1 MLKYILILLLIF
13 PTAIL
18 ANKKKKADIDAI
30 KGMCG
35 CMDIKFEFAETVSP
49 QKDYKFYENY
59 LSGGRE
65 LAFIVEETPDK
76 LVIQHILVIMD
87 TMIVKHWRQDWIY
100 EGEEIFMYDKDQR
113 WIKKTL
119 NKKER
124 KGKWVQKVYQVD
136 DSPRYEGIGS
146 WVMVDGKTYWESI
159 ADAPLPRREYSKRKD
174 YNVMKRGNRHEIK
187 NFGWIHEQDNIKIM
201 RGDTD
206 IIIAE
211 EKGWNT
217 YKRIDESNCKAAI
230 DWWADNKNYWK
241 NVRTVWDEYFK
252 EKNIISLHTQINK
265 KPMFSEFF
273 ELGSKVESQT
283 SEIFSQEKELIKNIK
298 TIIKKYSKE

>member
-201 RGDTD
+201 RGDAD

-230 DWWADNKNYWK
+230 DWWADNKSYWK

>member
-13 PTAIL
+13 PSTIL
-18 ANKKKKADIDAI
+18 ANKKKKADINAI
-30 KGMCG
+30 KSMCG

-49 QKDYKFYENY
+49 QKDYEFYSNY

-65 LAFIVEETPDK
+65 LAFVVEETPNK

-119 NKKER
+119 SKKER

-230 DWWADNKNYWK
+230 DWWADNKSYWK

-265 KPMFSEFF
+265 RPMFSEFF

-298 TIIKKYSKE
+298 TIIKNYSKE

>member
-49 QKDYKFYENY
+49 QKDYEFYSNY

-65 LAFIVEETPDK
+65 LAFVVEETPNK

-230 DWWADNKNYWK
+230 DWWADNKSYWK

>member
-113 WIKKTL
+113 WIKKTF

-230 DWWADNKNYWK
+230 DWWADNKSYWK

>member
-18 ANKKKKADIDAI
+18 ANKKKKADINAI

-230 DWWADNKNYWK
+230 DWWADNKSYWK

>member
-13 PTAIL
+13 PSTIL
-18 ANKKKKADIDAI
+18 ANKKKKADINAI
-30 KGMCG
+30 KSMCG

-241 NVRTVWDEYFK
+241 HVRTVWDEYFK

-298 TIIKKYSKE
+298 TIIKNYSKE

>member
-187 NFGWIHEQDNIKIM
+187 NFGWIHEQDNVKIM

-230 DWWADNKNYWK
+230 DWWADNKSYWK

>member
-49 QKDYKFYENY
+49 QKDYEFYSNY

-65 LAFIVEETPDK
+65 LAFVVEETPNK

-119 NKKER
+119 SKKER

-241 NVRTVWDEYFK
+241 HVRTVWDEYFK

-298 TIIKKYSKE
+298 TIIKNYSKE

>member
-13 PTAIL
+13 PKAIL

-49 QKDYKFYENY
+49 QKDYKFFENY

-174 YNVMKRGNRHEIK
+174 YNVMKRSNRHEIK
-187 NFGWIHEQDNIKIM
+187 NSGWIHEQDNIKIM

-206 IIIAE
+206 NIIAE

-230 DWWADNKNYWK
+230 DWWAANKNYWK
-241 NVRTVWDEYFK
+241 HVRTVWDEYLK

-265 KPMFSEFF
+265 RPMFSEFF

-298 TIIKKYSKE
+298 TIIKNYSKE

>member
-1 MLKYILILLLIF
+1 MLKYILILLLTF
-13 PTAIL
+13 PSAVL
-18 ANKKKKADIDAI
+18 ANKKKKADINAI

-230 DWWADNKNYWK
+230 DWWADNKSYWK

-265 KPMFSEFF
+265 RPMFSEFF

-283 SEIFSQEKELIKNIK
+283 SEIFSQEKEIIKNIK
-298 TIIKKYSKE
+298 TIIKNYSKE

>member
-13 PTAIL
+13 PSTIL
-18 ANKKKKADIDAI
+18 ANKKKKADINAI
-30 KGMCG
+30 KSMCG

-49 QKDYKFYENY
+49 QKDYEFYSNY

-65 LAFIVEETPDK
+65 LAFVVEETPDK

-119 NKKER
+119 SKKER

-201 RGDTD
+201 RGNKD

-241 NVRTVWDEYFK
+241 HVRTVWDEYFK

-265 KPMFSEFF
+265 RPMFSEFF

-283 SEIFSQEKELIKNIK
+283 TEIFSQEKELIKNIK
-298 TIIKKYSKE
+298 TIIKNYSKE

>member
-230 DWWADNKNYWK
+230 DWWADNKSYWK

-273 ELGSKVESQT
+273 ELGSKVEGQT

>member
-230 DWWADNKNYWK
+230 DWWADNKSYWK

-298 TIIKKYSKE
+298 TIIKNYSKE

>member
-13 PTAIL
+13 PTSIL

-136 DSPRYEGIGS
+136 DSPRDEGIGS

-230 DWWADNKNYWK
+230 DWWADNKSYWK

>member
-100 EGEEIFMYDKDQR
+100 EGEEIFMYDKDQQ

-230 DWWADNKNYWK
+230 DWWADNKSYWK

>member
-1 MLKYILILLLIF
+1 MLKNILILLLIF

-119 NKKER
+119 SKKER
-124 KGKWVQKVYQVD
+124 NGKWVQKVYQVD

-146 WVMVDGKTYWESI
+146 WVMVDGKTYWESV

-241 NVRTVWDEYFK
+241 HVRTVWDEYFK

>member
-1 MLKYILILLLIF
+1 MLKYILILSLIF

-18 ANKKKKADIDAI
+18 ANKKKKADINAI
-30 KGMCG
+30 KSMCG

-230 DWWADNKNYWK
+230 DWWADNKSYWK

>member
-1 MLKYILILLLIF
+1 MLKNILILLLIF

-119 NKKER
+119 SKKER
-124 KGKWVQKVYQVD
+124 NGKWVQKVYQVD

-146 WVMVDGKTYWESI
+146 WVMVDGKTYWESV

-230 DWWADNKNYWK
+230 DWWADNKSYWK

-283 SEIFSQEKELIKNIK
+283 SEIFSQEKELIKNSFL
-298 TIIKKYSKE
+298 KK

>member
-13 PTAIL
+13 PSTIL
-18 ANKKKKADIDAI
+18 ANKKKKADINAI
-30 KGMCG
+30 KSMCG

-49 QKDYKFYENY
+49 QKDYEFYSNY

-65 LAFIVEETPDK
+65 LAFVVEETPDK

-119 NKKER
+119 SKKER

-201 RGDTD
+201 RGNKD

-241 NVRTVWDEYFK
+241 HVRTVWDEYFK

-265 KPMFSEFF
+265 RPMFSKFF

-283 SEIFSQEKELIKNIK
+283 TEIFSQEKELIKNIK
-298 TIIKKYSKE
+298 TIIKNYSKE

>member
-100 EGEEIFMYDKDQR
+100 EGEEIFIYDKDQR

-230 DWWADNKNYWK
+230 DWWADNKSYWK

>member
-13 PTAIL
+13 PTTIL
-18 ANKKKKADIDAI
+18 ANKKKKADINAI
-30 KGMCG
+30 KSMCG

-230 DWWADNKNYWK
+230 DWWADNKSYWK

>member
-230 DWWADNKNYWK
+230 DWWADNKSYWK
-241 NVRTVWDEYFK
+241 ITNWE
-252 EKNIISLHTQINK
+252 H
-265 KPMFSEFF
+265 
-273 ELGSKVESQT
+273 
-283 SEIFSQEKELIKNIK
+283 
-298 TIIKKYSKE
+298 

>member
-13 PTAIL
+13 PTTIL

-119 NKKER
+119 SKKER
-124 KGKWVQKVYQVD
+124 KGKWIQKVYQVD

-230 DWWADNKNYWK
+230 DWWADNKSYWK

>member
-13 PTAIL
+13 PTATL

-230 DWWADNKNYWK
+230 DWWADNKSYWK

-298 TIIKKYSKE
+298 TIIKNYSKE

>member
-13 PTAIL
+13 PTSIL

-30 KGMCG
+30 KGMSG

-230 DWWADNKNYWK
+230 DWWADNKSYWK

>member
-49 QKDYKFYENY
+49 QKDYKFYKNY

-230 DWWADNKNYWK
+230 DWWADNKSYWK

>member
-30 KGMCG
+30 KSMCG

-230 DWWADNKNYWK
+230 DWWADNKSYWK

>member
-230 DWWADNKNYWK
+230 DWWADNKSYWK
-241 NVRTVWDEYFK
+241 NVRTVWNEYFK

>member
-13 PTAIL
+13 PTTIL
-18 ANKKKKADIDAI
+18 ANKKKKADINAI
-30 KGMCG
+30 KSMCG

-49 QKDYKFYENY
+49 QKDYEFYGNY

-65 LAFIVEETPDK
+65 LAFVVEETPDK

-119 NKKER
+119 SKKER
-124 KGKWVQKVYQVD
+124 KGKWIQKVYQVD

-187 NFGWIHEQDNIKIM
+187 KLWV
-201 RGDTD
+201 DTR
-206 IIIAE
+206 A
-211 EKGWNT
+211 
-217 YKRIDESNCKAAI
+217 R
-230 DWWADNKNYWK
+230 
-241 NVRTVWDEYFK
+241 
-252 EKNIISLHTQINK
+252 
-265 KPMFSEFF
+265 
-273 ELGSKVESQT
+273 
-283 SEIFSQEKELIKNIK
+283 
-298 TIIKKYSKE
+298 

>member
-230 DWWADNKNYWK
+230 DWWADNKSYWK

-265 KPMFSEFF
+265 KPLFSEFF

>member
-230 DWWADNKNYWK
+230 DWWADNKSYWK
-241 NVRTVWDEYFK
+241 NVRNVWDEYFK

-298 TIIKKYSKE
+298 TIIKNYSKE

>member
-13 PTAIL
+13 PSTIL
-18 ANKKKKADIDAI
+18 ANKKKKADINAI
-30 KGMCG
+30 KSMCG

-174 YNVMKRGNRHEIK
+174 YNLMKRGNRHEIK

-230 DWWADNKNYWK
+230 DWWADNKSYWK

-298 TIIKKYSKE
+298 TIIKNYSKE

>member
-1 MLKYILILLLIF
+1 MLKNILILLLIF

-230 DWWADNKNYWK
+230 DWWADNKSYWK

-298 TIIKKYSKE
+298 SIIKKYSKE

>member
-13 PTAIL
+13 PSTIL
-18 ANKKKKADIDAI
+18 ANKKKKADINAI
-30 KGMCG
+30 KSMCG

-49 QKDYKFYENY
+49 QKDYEFYSNY

-65 LAFIVEETPDK
+65 LAFVVEETPDK

-119 NKKER
+119 SKKER

-201 RGDTD
+201 RGNKD

-241 NVRTVWDEYFK
+241 HVRTVWDEYFK

-265 KPMFSEFF
+265 RPMFSEFF

-298 TIIKKYSKE
+298 TIIKNYSKE

>member
-241 NVRTVWDEYFK
+241 HVRTVWDEYFK

>member
-119 NKKER
+119 SKKER

-230 DWWADNKNYWK
+230 DWWADNKSYWK

>member
-230 DWWADNKNYWK
+230 DWWADNKSYWK

-283 SEIFSQEKELIKNIK
+283 SEIFSQEKELIRNIK